1 VLSWSGARLGGLLYA
16 SSQRTNHAYI
26 FNEKLAL
33 VQYHAETAV
42 SPARPWCLRLA
53 TMPAWGFT
61 WSLFL
66 LEANS
71 ELIFQAVGEI
81 HNVDLL
87 VRMPTA

>member
-1 VLSWSGARLGGLLYA
+1 
-16 SSQRTNHAYI
+16 
-26 FNEKLAL
+26 
-33 VQYHAETAV
+33 
-42 SPARPWCLRLA
+42 
-53 TMPAWGFT
+53 MPAWGFT

-87 VRMPTA
+87 VRMPTAQPHLPLYLHLEAIQNTF